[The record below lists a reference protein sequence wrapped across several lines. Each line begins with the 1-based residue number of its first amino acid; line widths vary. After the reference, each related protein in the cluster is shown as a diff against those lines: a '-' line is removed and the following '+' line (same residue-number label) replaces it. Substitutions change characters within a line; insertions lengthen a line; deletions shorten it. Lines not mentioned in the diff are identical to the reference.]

1 MIPTLRSFFHHPHS
15 WKFNLSKLN
24 SHVTIYLLILCLV
37 SCQHSNESGKDN
49 SQSGNTKLLKLP
61 TPVPITTVEKNR
73 LHASC
78 EHWYNNFLRNSSF
91 NGGMLVAKGGNI
103 IFEQYQ
109 GTNPIGSKDSINSE
123 TPFHI
128 ASVSKTFT
136 AMAVLKLYENGK
148 IHLEDEF
155 SKYFPEFNYPGVTIQ
170 SLLSHRSGLPNYLY
184 FMEDLGWNDTVNIQ
198 NHDVLNFLINRK
210 AELKNIAPPNSRFNY
225 CNTNYALLALLIEKI
240 SGQTYPQFIQLN
252 IFAPLQMVHSFVFT
266 PAEINRA
273 TPNYDWRGHPIP
285 NNYLDYVYGDKNIYT
300 TPRDLLIWHRALNN
314 NLFLKAE
321 TLEKAYLPYSNE
333 RAGIKNY
340 GFGWRMNIYPNGK
353 KVIFHN
359 GWWHG
364 NNAAFI
370 RLPDQDVTIIV
381 LGNRY
386 NRGIYKAYKLINAFA
401 DYFEVMDEEE

>member
-1 MIPTLRSFFHHPHS
+1 MIPTLRFLFHQLLPR
-15 WKFNLSKLN
+15 KFNLSKLH
-24 SHVTIYLLILCLV
+24 SHITIYLLILCLV
-37 SCQHSNESGKDN
+37 SCQHSNESDKDN
-49 SQSGNTKLLKLP
+49 NQSGNTNLIKLP
-61 TPVPITTVEKNR
+61 NPVSISAAEKNK
-73 LHASC
+73 LHAAC

-103 IFEQYQ
+103 IFEHYQ
-109 GTNPIGSKDSINSE
+109 GTNPIGSKDSINTE

-128 ASVSKTFT
+128 ASVSKTIT
-136 AMAVLKLYENGK
+136 AMAVLKLYEIGK
-148 IHLEDEF
+148 IHIEDEF
-155 SKYFPEFNYPGVTIQ
+155 SKYFPEFNYPGVTIH

-210 AELKNIAPPNSRFNY
+210 TELKNIASPNSRFNY

-252 IFAPLQMVHSFVFT
+252 IFDPLQMIHSFVFT
-266 PAEINRA
+266 PAETKRA
-273 TPNYDWRGHPIP
+273 TPNYDWRGHAIP

-321 TLEKAYLPYSNE
+321 TLEKAYQPYSNE
-333 RAGIKNY
+333 RAGVKNY

-353 KVIFHN
+353 KVVFHN

-370 RLPDQDVTIIV
+370 RLPDQDVAIIV
-381 LGNRY
+381 LGNKY
-386 NRGIYKAYKLINAFA
+386 NRVIYKAYKLINAFA